1 MPLLEPKEFEVVTL
15 KGDTRTYILS
25 KFPAIA
31 GREIVAGYPLTAVPK
46 LSDYK
51 ANEEIMRKLM
61 TYVAV
66 EINVKDGVA
75 LTQQLTTEA
84 LINNHVPDYE
94 TLVKIEFEMMRYN
107 TSFFGKGEIST
118 FFGGIAKKALA
129 SISPTLTHFL
139 AQLLVQ
145 AKQR

>member
-1 MPLLEPKEFEVVTL
+1 MPLLEPKEFEVITL

-46 LSDYK
+46 LAEYK

-61 TYVAV
+61 AYVA
-66 EINVKDGVA
+66 IDNNGNMLA
-75 LTQQLTTEA
+75 LTTEA

-118 FFGGIAKKALA
+118 FFAGIAKKIVA
-129 SISPTLTHFL
+129 SISPTLTHF
-139 AQLLVQ
+139 AVQLLDQ
-145 AKQR
+145 AKQRSKN

>member
-1 MPLLEPKEFEVVTL
+1 MALLEPKEFEVATL
-15 KGDTRTYILS
+15 KGDMRTYVLS

-46 LSDYK
+46 LAEYK
-51 ANEEIMRKLM
+51 QNEEIMRKLM
-61 TYVAV
+61 SYVAV
-66 EINVKDGVA
+66 DVGGNM
-75 LTQQLTTEA
+75 LQLTTEA

-118 FFGGIAKKALA
+118 FFGGIAKKVLA
-129 SISPTLTHFL
+129 SISPTLTHFA

-145 AKQR
+145 AKQHSKN